1 MMYPYPL
8 HILIFNI
15 FDILK
20 KGLSFL
26 SYFDLFLGPIEDDLG
41 TNFEST
47 TCIVFLLYRL
57 TTFVLTLSVMGYL
70 TVIISWGGGLKDPQ
84 PKTGLNLVQ
93 SLCQSYHVT
102 RSLAWPITQKM
113 RSLALKMKK
122 LWAFHFLRKSWN
134 LQESVKFI
142 KEKLGGAIFKT
153 PPFGARCTNLTQFF
167 FKSCVFTK

>member
-26 SYFDLFLGPIEDDLG
+26 SYFDLFRGPIEDDLG

-57 TTFVLTLSVMGYL
+57 TTFVLRHLLYL
-70 TVIISWGGGLKDPQ
+70 L
-84 PKTGLNLVQ
+84 
-93 SLCQSYHVT
+93 
-102 RSLAWPITQKM
+102 
-113 RSLALKMKK
+113 
-122 LWAFHFLRKSWN
+122 
-134 LQESVKFI
+134 
-142 KEKLGGAIFKT
+142 
-153 PPFGARCTNLTQFF
+153 
-167 FKSCVFTK
+167 